1 MENIWNTQAVPNKPR
16 WIAVSYIYFHRRGV
30 GVVAFSLVIKCL
42 PDLFMLQSYKW
53 WIFHIN
59 ERSPWSPP
67 ECIVLFLHFT
77 IGEWGKIGQCVSFF
91 LNGRNRNSSC
101 SGHHSSA
108 NTVNHCFAQIQSSY
122 LLHHFTRGI
131 FFTYFEL
138 ISRPDLKINTQ
149 EIWNRSTM
157 KALWYMILEWGCN
170 LEIELESPQEMMLWL
185 IILLF
190 VLCGHMY
197 LGGFE
202 YRKGRRFTPLCLLF
216 RKGSVILWMSW
227 KKAFN

>member
-1 MENIWNTQAVPNKPR
+1 MWQRSKLWFDPHWKVLRQNILYLESNQYNLPTLQNDHLCIFSVSCILDWQFSLHVPLLSFTMENIWNTQAVPNKPR

-77 IGEWGKIGQCVSFF
+77 IREWGKIGQCVSFF
-91 LNGRNRNSSC
+91 LNGRNRNSAC
-101 SGHHSSA
+101 SGHHSNA

-122 LLHHFTRGI
+122 LLHHFIRGI

-138 ISRPDLKINTQ
+138 ISRPDLKINTHRKS
-149 EIWNRSTM
+149 ETAPLWKRCGIWS
-157 KALWYMILEWGCN
+157 
-170 LEIELESPQEMMLWL
+170 
-185 IILLF
+185 
-190 VLCGHMY
+190 
-197 LGGFE
+197 
-202 YRKGRRFTPLCLLF
+202 
-216 RKGSVILWMSW
+216 
-227 KKAFN
+227 